1 MRVRASKL
9 KRTENHLTDFPV
21 SSAVDR
27 FGNLYR
33 LDIAQPEKRNS
44 ILNELPFSLAPKRGT
59 LPQQGLRDVGR
70 MIR

>member
-1 MRVRASKL
+1 MSVRVSKL
-9 KRTENHLTDFPV
+9 KRTEDHR
-21 SSAVDR
+21 DR
-27 FGNLYR
+27 FLAELTLLWLGNLYR
-33 LDIAQPEKRNS
+33 LDIAQYEKRNS